1 MSPFKE
7 CKQDNVTYMCILN
20 WILPGGWW
28 RSMIKC
34 SKVCP
39 LALKLIKQK
48 VGASGSWFWLT
59 LKVFEVLDS
68 FMKWWYWKF
77 LIMGATNITLL
88 GKPLILMFCNV
99 LYFLLFH

>member
-1 MSPFKE
+1 MISHKIMSPFKE

-48 VGASGSWFWLT
+48 VGASGNWFWLT
-59 LKVFEVLDS
+59 LKVFEVLV
-68 FMKWWYWKF
+68 FYEMV
-77 LIMGATNITLL
+77 
-88 GKPLILMFCNV
+88 ILEISHYGCHQYHTFG
-99 LYFLLFH
+99 